1 MSSKVKRL
9 LNSFRNRN
17 KVKNDDKYKYDEII
31 NNKIKLL
38 NRDVKQEKSNYKVGK
53 YNVKRKI
60 PNQEEL
66 KKVYDNFIK
75 KNNIITNLPK
85 IYEYKLNIKE
95 LNLIN
100 DNQFM
105 LLNFNL
111 NENKN
116 YLLSVKFDLI
126 QNLKIS
132 FVLGNEYFKK
142 EFNIDKNVNG
152 NIMFNTN
159 LLNINFNKYISFMY
173 ILFEKSKYI
182 QLKNIDISL
191 NEINKKLVFDITLL
205 KNNNNVIIF

>member
-38 NRDVKQEKSNYKVGK
+38 NRDIKQEKSNYKVGK

-66 KKVYDNFIK
+66 QKVYDNFIK
-75 KNNIITNLPK
+75 KNNIITGVPK
-85 IYEYKLNIKE
+85 IYDYKLNIKD
-95 LNLIN
+95 LNLMN

-126 QNLKIS
+126 QSLKIS

-142 EFNIDKNVNG
+142 EFKTNKNING

-159 LLNINFNKYISFMY
+159 LLNINYNKYISFMY
-173 ILFEKSKYI
+173 IIFEKNEYI

-191 NEINKKLVFDITLL
+191 NEINKKLVFVITLL

>member
-9 LNSFRNRN
+9 LNSFRNKN
-17 KVKNDDKYKYDEII
+17 KIKNDDKYKYDDMI

-66 KKVYDNFIK
+66 QKVYDNFIK
-75 KNNIITNLPK
+75 KNNIITGVPK
-85 IYEYKLNIKE
+85 IYDYKLNIKD
-95 LNLIN
+95 LNLMN

-126 QNLKIS
+126 QSLKIS

-142 EFNIDKNVNG
+142 EFKTNKNING

-159 LLNINFNKYISFMY
+159 LLNINYNKYISFMY
-173 ILFEKSKYI
+173 IIFEKNEYI

-191 NEINKKLVFDITLL
+191 NEINKKLIFDITLL

>member
-85 IYEYKLNIKE
+85 IYQFKLNIKE

-173 ILFEKSKYI
+173 ILFEKNKYI